1 LLIIYYEGDRQK
13 EKKIIKMMKMNKK
26 NKETLSK
33 KKNLM
38 AEKKMPKGSKK
49 PPNRYQL
56 NCYSDQRVKKKH
68 NI

>member
-49 PPNRYQL
+49 TT
-56 NCYSDQRVKKKH
+56 
-68 NI
+68 